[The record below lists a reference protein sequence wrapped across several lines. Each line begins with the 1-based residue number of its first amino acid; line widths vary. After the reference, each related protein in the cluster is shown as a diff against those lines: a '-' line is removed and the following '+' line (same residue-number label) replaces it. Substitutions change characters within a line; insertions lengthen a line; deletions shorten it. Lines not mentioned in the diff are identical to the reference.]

1 MKAKSKS
8 CNRGGCWYLILQS
21 TSFSLLLSVGAVVCV
36 QSISNPVSLAR
47 KVMTETS
54 HCMLAGD
61 GALKFARNIGFPIL
75 EDPSV
80 LISDCSY
87 QMYVKEKLRHEN
99 HNKHVN
105 HGSVATHV
113 TQENRDTNLEGHDT
127 VGAVA
132 IDINGHIA
140 ATSSTGN
147 TQTFA

>member
-1 MKAKSKS
+1 M
-8 CNRGGCWYLILQS
+8 
-21 TSFSLLLSVGAVVCV
+21 
-36 QSISNPVSLAR
+36 SLAR

-80 LISDCSY
+80 LISDFSY
-87 QMYVKEKLRHEN
+87 QMYMKEKLRREN

-105 HGSVATHV
+105 HENVATHV

-140 ATSSTGN
+140 VTSSTGN
-147 TQTFA
+147 TQTFS

>member
-1 MKAKSKS
+1 M
-8 CNRGGCWYLILQS
+8 
-21 TSFSLLLSVGAVVCV
+21 
-36 QSISNPVSLAR
+36 SLAR

-75 EDPSV
+75 GNPNV
-80 LISDCSY
+80 LISDLSY
-87 QMYVKEKLRHEN
+87 QMYMKEKLRHEN

-105 HGSVATHV
+105 HESMATPV
-113 TQENRDTNLEGHDT
+113 TQKNRDTNLEGHDT

-140 ATSSTGN
+140 VTSSTGN

>member
-1 MKAKSKS
+1 M
-8 CNRGGCWYLILQS
+8 
-21 TSFSLLLSVGAVVCV
+21 
-36 QSISNPVSLAR
+36 SLAR

-54 HCMLAGD
+54 HCFLAGD

-75 EDPSV
+75 EDPSL

-87 QMYVKEKLRHEN
+87 QMYVKEKLRLKN

-105 HGSVATHV
+105 RESVATHV
-113 TQENRDTNLEGHDT
+113 TQKNRNTSLDGHDT

-140 ATSSTGN
+140 VSSSTGN
-147 TQTFA
+147 TQSFA